1 MPTMYQ
7 HMPTAT
13 TATTTTDTAV
23 VKTPLDSSA
32 QPLATEHAVP
42 ATLPQGHHPLAVGKN
57 KLFTTTILLLL
68 LHICMHQVQ
77 TSISACMYHS
87 R

>member
-1 MPTMYQ
+1 MPTMYH
-7 HMPTAT
+7 HMPTAATATTTTDTAT

-57 KLFTTTILLLL
+57 KLFTTTILLL
-68 LHICMHQVQ
+68 
-77 TSISACMYHS
+77 
-87 R
+87 